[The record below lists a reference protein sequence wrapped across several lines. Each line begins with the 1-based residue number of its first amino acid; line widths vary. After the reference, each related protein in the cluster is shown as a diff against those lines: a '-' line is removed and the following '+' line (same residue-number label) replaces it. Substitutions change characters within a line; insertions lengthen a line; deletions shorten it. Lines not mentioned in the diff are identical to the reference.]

1 MVCSSTSS
9 VVHEVKK
16 PRAVAIVKIKSI
28 FFMVLTI
35 KIEHAFG
42 YPVFEV
48 GALSGFTDV
57 KKMST
62 QCNDGK

>member
-1 MVCSSTSS
+1 
-9 VVHEVKK
+9 
-16 PRAVAIVKIKSI
+16 
-28 FFMVLTI
+28 MVLTI